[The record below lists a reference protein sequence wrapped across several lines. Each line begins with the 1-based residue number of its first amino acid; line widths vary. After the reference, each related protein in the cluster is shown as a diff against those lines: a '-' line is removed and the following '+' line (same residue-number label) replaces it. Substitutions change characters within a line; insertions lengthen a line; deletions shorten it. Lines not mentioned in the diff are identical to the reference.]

1 RPSFFTTLASARAV
15 GSAYYMRQRILPYHG
30 EQPLELAIL
39 TLATI
44 LFAWVSLGFWTAL
57 SGFVL
62 LCFGG
67 DRHAITA
74 SAAAGTPLPPD
85 ARTAG
90 VLPSR
95 NEHVAR
101 VVAGLR
107 ATDESVAG
115 TAARPVF

>member
-15 GSAYYMRQRILPYHG
+15 GSAYYMTQRILPYHG

-74 SAAAGTPLPPD
+74 SAAAGTPLPP
-85 ARTAG
+85 
-90 VLPSR
+90 
-95 NEHVAR
+95 E
-101 VVAGLR
+101 
-107 ATDESVAG
+107 
-115 TAARPVF
+115 ARPAVAVRTRDQHAA